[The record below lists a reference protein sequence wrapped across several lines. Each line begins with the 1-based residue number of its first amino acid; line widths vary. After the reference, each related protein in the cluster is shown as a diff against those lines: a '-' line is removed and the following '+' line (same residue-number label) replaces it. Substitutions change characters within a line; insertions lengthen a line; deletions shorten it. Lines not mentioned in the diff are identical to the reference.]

1 MYYSRLGDLS
11 MRVLYVLMYV
21 LISPK
26 NSDKKPDQGANRI
39 KLCSLEGDWQVMG
52 IKERQTRTK

>member
-1 MYYSRLGDLS
+1 

-21 LISPK
+21 LLCPK

-39 KLCSLEGDWQVMG
+39 KLCSLEGDRQVMG